1 MRIARFRPHTASP
14 DSAGA
19 TGVVV
24 GDEIV
29 DLGEAAPELPRSP
42 VGVLAA
48 GPDAVAAAA
57 AAVSSAGTRLSLE
70 EVALLAPV
78 PAPRTFLAIGLN
90 YADHL
95 KETGAAQPEHPVF
108 FNKQVGCVVG
118 PTDPIIAPAAS
129 TLLDYEGELGFVIG
143 TRAHQVPKERAHEVI
158 AGYLV
163 VNDVTT
169 RDWQMQSPTMTL
181 GKSFDTHGPTG
192 PWLVT
197 PDEIDPHDLRIQTWV
212 NGEQRQDGTTA
223 DMIYDC
229 FDQVATLSTVFTL
242 EPGDLVSTGTPA
254 GVGIAR
260 KPLAMLSPGDT
271 VAIEIEGIGRIEN
284 PVVAEPAGAAFIG
297 DEVL

>member
-1 MRIARFRPHTASP
+1 MRIARFRPSASDP
-14 DSAGA
+14 GAAGA
-19 TGVVV
+19 TGVVI

-29 DLGEAAPELPRSP
+29 DLGAAAPHLPGSP
-42 VGVLAA
+42 VAVLAA
-48 GPDAVAAAA
+48 GPEAVEAAETAAAA
-57 AAVSSAGTRLSLE
+57 ATTRLALA
-70 EVALLAPV
+70 EVTLLAPV
-78 PAPRTFLAIGLN
+78 PTPRTFMAIGLN

-95 KETGAAQPEHPVF
+95 AETGAARPEHPVF

-118 PTDPIIAPAAS
+118 PTDPIVAPDAS

-169 RDWQMQSPTMTL
+169 RDWQLQSPTMTL

-229 FDQVATLSTVFTL
+229 FDQVVTLSTVFTL

-260 KPLAMLSPGDT
+260 KPMAMLAPGDT